1 MAVGPRA
8 NPDWFNRALW
18 SMLDQTFGG
27 VEVIVILDGFDRL
40 RFDCSQ
46 GRLRAYRQEHA
57 GLAASL
63 NRAACLARGQ
73 LYARMDADD
82 IALPRR
88 LERQVEAMRGLD
100 VLGTWAHE
108 YGTTNGVMRYPVGHA
123 DILAE
128 LPRRNPFCHS
138 TILMRREMFWR
149 VGGYEGGRGQDWR
162 LWRRMA
168 KAGASFG
175 NVPEPLL
182 YYRRHPGQA
191 SAGLTGRLAAL
202 RGRIRMLGVAE
213 PQGR

>member
-1 MAVGPRA
+1 
-8 NPDWFNRALW
+8 
-18 SMLDQTFGG
+18 MLDQTLGG

-46 GRLRAYRQEHA
+46 GRLRVYRQEHA
-57 GLAASL
+57 SLAVSL

-82 IALPRR
+82 IALPHR
-88 LERQVEAMRGLD
+88 LERQVEAMRRVD

-108 YGTTNGVMRYPVGHA
+108 YGTTNGVMRYPVGHDEIVA
-123 DILAE
+123 ALR
-128 LPRRNPFCHS
+128 RRNPFCHP
-138 TILMRREMFWR
+138 TTMFRREIFWR
-149 VGGYEGGRGQDWR
+149 VGGYDGGRGQDWR

-168 KAGASFG
+168 RAGARFG

-182 YYRRHPGQA
+182 YYRRHSGQA
-191 SAGLTGRLAAL
+191 SAGLTGRLAMWRGKL
-202 RGRIRMLGVAE
+202 RRLGVAE